1 MDKIT
6 MNTVDYDKILNR
18 FLRKRNVMDY
28 LKPYKTILS
37 PKYLILDNS
46 GAEKLCC
53 ERFQCFPDTD
63 MGETPIPSL
72 SMIR

>member
-1 MDKIT
+1 MNKIT
-6 MNTVDYDKILNR
+6 MNTVDYDKILNN

-28 LKPYKTILS
+28 LKLCKTILS
-37 PKYLILDNS
+37 SKDPIPDNS

-53 ERFQCFPDTD
+53 ERFQCFPDRD

-72 SMIR
+72 SVIR